1 MVFFYVVAIGVL
13 LRVCLVF
20 VVDSTIIGDGSIRL
34 GFSYLLA
41 KCYWPDNNTLW
52 SINPSV
58 DWLPLHFYINA
69 AFMSVGAKVIHL
81 RLLHAIIGISCAA
94 ILYRIT
100 KQLGSREAAMGA
112 TVAYLFYPAS
122 MIIGN

>member
-1 MVFFYVVAIGVL
+1 MFFFIVAIGVL
-13 LRVCLVF
+13 LRICLVF
-20 VVDSTIIGDGSIRL
+20 VVDSTIFGDAPHRL
-34 GFSYLLA
+34 SYSYLLA
-41 KCYWPDNNTLW
+41 KCYWPDHNILY

-69 AFMSVGAKVIHL
+69 AFISVGAKIIHL